1 MNFTSSG
8 SNFTLLAGN
17 EQLQTLRLNRLY
29 RDWQMATHGSLLPG
43 RDFLDPARFG
53 YLDGMLLVVDVEHC
67 EDDRCRYRY
76 RSAGRH
82 FIETLKVDPSGS
94 YMDQHPESDFAVQA
108 MRACDL
114 VVKSRRPI
122 HARADR
128 VIDGRGFRIE
138 FLLLPVAEEDTAV
151 STLLVAQ
158 IFTPAEP
165 SPADA

>member
-8 SNFTLLAGN
+8 GNFTLLTGG

-29 RDWQMATHGSLLPG
+29 RDWQQATQGTVLPG
-43 RDFLDPARFG
+43 GDFLDPARYG
-53 YLDGMLLVVDVEHC
+53 YLDGMLLVIDVENC
-67 EDDRCRYRY
+67 ADDHCRYRY

-82 FIETLKVDPSGS
+82 FIEVLKVDPSGS
-94 YMDQHPESDFAVQA
+94 YMDQHPESEFASQA

-128 VIDGRGFRIE
+128 VIDGQEFRVE
-138 FLLLPVAEEDTAV
+138 FLLLPVAEQDEAV
-151 STLLVAQ
+151 STLLIAQ
-158 IFTPAEP
+158 IFTPAR
-165 SPADA
+165 A

>member
-8 SNFTLLAGN
+8 GNFTLLAGN

-29 RDWQMATHGSLLPG
+29 RDWQTATHGSLLPG

-53 YLDGMLLVVDVEHC
+53 YLEGMLLVVDVEHC
-67 EDDRCRYRY
+67 EGDRCRYRY

-82 FIETLKVDPSGS
+82 FVEALQVDPSGS

-128 VIDGRGFRIE
+128 VIEGRGFRIE
-138 FLLLPVAEEDTAV
+138 FLLLPVAEQGDTV
-151 STLLVAQ
+151 STLLIAQ

-165 SPADA
+165 RPADA

>member
-1 MNFTSSG
+1 MSFTSSG
-8 SNFTLLAGN
+8 GNFTLLSGN

-43 RDFLDPARFG
+43 RDFLDPARYG
-53 YLDGMLLVVDVEHC
+53 YVDGMLLVVDVEHC
-67 EDDRCRYRY
+67 EGDRCRYRY

-82 FIETLKVDPSGS
+82 FVETLKVDPSGS

-128 VIDGRGFRIE
+128 VIEGRPFRIE
-138 FLLLPVAEEDTAV
+138 FLLLPVAEHDDAV
-151 STLLVAQ
+151 STLLIAQ
-158 IFTPAEP
+158 IFTPAES
-165 SPADA
+165 SPAGA